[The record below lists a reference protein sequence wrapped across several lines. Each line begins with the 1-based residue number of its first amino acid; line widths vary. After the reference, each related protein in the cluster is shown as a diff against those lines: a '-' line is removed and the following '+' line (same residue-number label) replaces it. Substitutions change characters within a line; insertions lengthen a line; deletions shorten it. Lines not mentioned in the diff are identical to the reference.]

1 MQKQTCLLLKL
12 FRQITYHCI
21 FCIAV
26 AEAHIITVKITPI
39 KRKKEM
45 KVHEIKIK
53 QKITNLLF
61 AVGLLVPGSGF
72 CSLVDCNSSELKLC
86 CNCSICDELVDTSPE
101 ICTILCKDTV
111 V

>member
-26 AEAHIITVKITPI
+26 AVAHIITVKITPI

-45 KVHEIKIK
+45 KVHEIKVK

-61 AVGLLVPGSGF
+61 AVGSLVPGS
-72 CSLVDCNSSELKLC
+72 
-86 CNCSICDELVDTSPE
+86 
-101 ICTILCKDTV
+101 
-111 V
+111 